1 MDRREA
7 RVAYLAEVAS
17 KYYDQN
23 KSQQEIAEELGITR
37 SAVSRLL
44 TEARDRGIVEIIV
57 HYPWRTST
65 DLERALLDLFPL
77 KAVRVLVRG
86 NKSYDEMVI
95 GLGVLGAQYFSSVL
109 KQGNV
114 VGISW
119 GSALYQLVRALRPAS
134 YPESEVVQLV
144 GAVGTER
151 SSAMGPLLA
160 PLLANQIGAPCRYL
174 HAPLL
179 TESEAARDALLNDRS
194 IRETLDAAAH
204 ANIAL
209 VGIGTTAPERY
220 NPARHG
226 YVNLDELAAIRA
238 AGAVGLIVGQH
249 YDRNGEV
256 LDLSINRRV
265 VGISPDN
272 LKRMPTIIGLG
283 GDALKGEAILG
294 ALRGGWVNVLITD
307 EQAARRVL
315 QLASPVAR

>member
-7 RVAYLAEVAS
+7 RTAYLAEVAS

-23 KSQQEIAEELGITR
+23 KSQQDIADELGITR

-44 TEARDRGIVEIIV
+44 TEARERGIVEIIV

-65 DLERALLDLFPL
+65 DLEQALLEMFPL
-77 KAVRVLVRG
+77 KAARVLVRG

-95 GLGVLGAQYFSSVL
+95 GLGVLGAQYFTTAL
-109 KQGNV
+109 KAGAI

-160 PLLANQIGAPCRYL
+160 PVLANQLGAPCRYL

-179 TESEAARDALLNDRS
+179 TESEAARDALLSDRS
-194 IRETLDAAAH
+194 IRETLDVAAQ

-220 NPARHG
+220 NPTRHG
-226 YVNLDELAAIRA
+226 YVSLDELETIRA
-238 AGAVGLIVGQH
+238 AGAVGLVVGQH
-249 YDRNGEV
+249 YGLDGEV
-256 LDLSINRRV
+256 LDISINRRV
-265 VGISPDN
+265 VGVSPDN
-272 LKRMPTIIGLG
+272 LKRIPTVIGLG
-283 GDALKGEAILG
+283 GDAVKGEAILG
-294 ALRGGWVNVLITD
+294 ALRGEWVNVLITD

-315 QLASPVAR
+315 QLASPMTR

>member
-23 KSQQEIAEELGITR
+23 KSQQDIADELGITR

-44 TEARDRGIVEIIV
+44 TEARERGIVEIIV

-65 DLERALLDLFPL
+65 DLERALLDMFPL
-77 KAVRVLVRG
+77 KAARVLVRG

-95 GLGVLGAQYFSSVL
+95 GLGVLGAQYFTNAL
-109 KQGNV
+109 KAGHT

-179 TESEAARDALLNDRS
+179 TESEAARDALLHDRS
-194 IRETLDAAAH
+194 IRETLDVAAC

-226 YVNLDELAAIRA
+226 YVALDELEAIRA

-249 YDRNGEV
+249 YDRDGAA
-256 LDLSINRRV
+256 LDISINRRI
-265 VGISPDN
+265 VGISPDS
-272 LKRMPTIIGLG
+272 LKHIPTVIGLG

-294 ALRGGWVNVLITD
+294 ALRGEWVNVLITD

-315 QLASPVAR
+315 QLASPMTR